1 MNNSNQTGTENEVNT
16 DSIGN
21 MSREQFDVANENAA
35 QTVAAVNPTIESF
48 SESDWQLLLQ
58 VAVGGT
64 MQLELSRVAADM
76 ATDEEVLALAK
87 AEVEEQTGLSDKLK
101 EFADTKNLTLPSKP
115 DEKTQE
121 MVKHLQNLA
130 GAEFD
135 LAYVRASGVMGHEKL
150 DAVMSKVEAEAAD
163 PDLLNLA
170 AAAHPLVLVHLQVS
184 SAILERISA

>member
-1 MNNSNQTGTENEVNT
+1 MNNSNQTATKNKVNT
-16 DSIGN
+16 NSIGN

-101 EFADTKNLTLPSKP
+101 EFADTKSLTLPSKP

-121 MVKHLQNLA
+121 MIKHLQNLP

-150 DAVMSKVEAEAAD
+150 DAVISKVEAEAAD
-163 PDLLNLA
+163 PDLINLA
-170 AAAHPLVLVHLQVS
+170 AAAHPLILVHLQVS
-184 SAILERISA
+184 SAILEKISA